1 MPHTHFLKIYLTHEE
16 CDLIFAALCIGCF
29 VSSIKDIEVSVII
42 ILDLHNY
49 DIAAL
54 TQLTVISYPVLFDF
68 QDQILGYQYQ
78 LYQHIREERWLSFT
92 YFGHHYDHHVVF
104 LISPY
109 EHYWMFSLC
118 FAFLFMGRFCI
129 FNPRIM
135 GDITIFST
143 CTSVLIFQTLSV
155 NTSLAFWLPWR

>member
-1 MPHTHFLKIYLTHEE
+1 MDFFTVHRSFLLAYFLRQLTSSWSANLCVLLTNCLQFLHMPHTHFLKIYLTHEE

-104 LISPY
+104 LIGPY
-109 EHYWMFSLC
+109 EHY
-118 FAFLFMGRFCI
+118 
-129 FNPRIM
+129 
-135 GDITIFST
+135 
-143 CTSVLIFQTLSV
+143 
-155 NTSLAFWLPWR
+155 